1 MKRDASE
8 ALVRTLFEASPG
20 AASHHDDIGHLPMH
34 LALEHGASESLVR
47 TFFEAYPEAVS
58 HSGRYETLLV
68 VDPPSDPRSHRPIP
82 SSEQLKAVASLHDCW
97 VTSRTADLH
106 AREVSGL
113 RTELESLRQAVASL
127 KNMGLSLKRDKEVGC
142 RREQRLGLR
151 ADWVFEGRS
160 V

>member
-1 MKRDASE
+1 
-8 ALVRTLFEASPG
+8 
-20 AASHHDDIGHLPMH
+20 MH
-34 LALEHGASESLVR
+34 LALERGASESLVR

-113 RTELESLRQAVASL
+113 RTELESLL
-127 KNMGLSLKRDKEVGC
+127 
-142 RREQRLGLR
+142 
-151 ADWVFEGRS
+151 VFEKHGIVFETR
-160 V
+160 

>member
-1 MKRDASE
+1 
-8 ALVRTLFEASPG
+8 
-20 AASHHDDIGHLPMH
+20 MH

-113 RTELESLRQAVASL
+113 RTELEGLRQAVASL
-127 KNMGLSLKRDKEVGC
+127 KNMGLSLKRDNTELEMIFDEVQSCIWKRRRVDAASPVASSDAAQIMRIQGAGC
-142 RREQRLGLR
+142 R
-151 ADWVFEGRS
+151 
-160 V
+160 